1 MLVPI
6 TWSKIKANMYAI
18 DTEKEMVYS
27 FHKKAYLNISFDKDG
42 YKRVCLVT
50 SAGVRSSFG
59 IHRLL
64 MVTFRPC
71 ENIDEMVVN
80 HIDGNKLNN
89 SLDNLEWVTSSKNV
103 RLAHETGLNNTK
115 GENHGK
121 SKLTEKQVLRIIQL
135 SKEGK
140 GLKEIRKEIPCLNRN
155 MLNLIKHGHTWKHL
169 PR

>member
-6 TWSKIKANMYAI
+6 VWNKIKANAYAI
-18 DTEKEMVYS
+18 DSDTGNIYS
-27 FHKKAYLNISFDKDG
+27 FYKKDFMSTSIDKDG
-42 YKRVCLVT
+42 YRQVSLVT
-50 SAGVRSSFG
+50 SEGKHSHFG

-64 MVTFRPC
+64 MATFCPRDD
-71 ENIDEMVVN
+71 IAEMTVN

-89 SLDNLEWVTSSKNV
+89 SLENLEWVTASENV
-103 RLAHETGLNNTK
+103 RLAHETGLNDTR
-115 GENHGK
+115 GEKHGK
-121 SKLTEKQVLRIIQL
+121 SKLTEEQAKRVIQL
-135 SKEGK
+135 VKEGK